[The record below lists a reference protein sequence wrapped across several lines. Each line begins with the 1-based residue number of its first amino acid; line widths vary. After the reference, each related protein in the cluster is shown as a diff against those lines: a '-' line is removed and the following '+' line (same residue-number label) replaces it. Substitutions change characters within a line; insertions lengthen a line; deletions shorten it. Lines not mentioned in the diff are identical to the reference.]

1 MDFFFSCNIFLLQLP
16 ETSVLNHHC
25 VDFLLRLG
33 LIVVWCSNSNIHQA
47 WKGHIDVREENYG
60 NSAQHGA
67 CMQAGFLHFSKIL
80 DIGLDINAW
89 HCTHTENTFALTR
102 SSSIWKSVAMSE
114 ALRLSQ
120 DKRCE
125 SWITDEDLCDAVAFV
140 GPERQRVPFLRAPLA
155 TLSKPLKV
163 ALYGDWV
170 VSSNVSLFHSFPIR
184 FWGLW
189 PLF

>member
-1 MDFFFSCNIFLLQLP
+1 MDFFSVATSSCFSCQRLPCWIIIVWIFCSGWAWLLFDAQTATFIKP
-16 ETSVLNHHC
+16 EKATLM
-25 VDFLLRLG
+25 
-33 LIVVWCSNSNIHQA
+33 WE
-47 WKGHIDVREENYG
+47 KKTMET
-60 NSAQHGA
+60 QHNMELA
-67 CMQAGFLHFSKIL
+67 CKQGFLHFSKIL

>member
-1 MDFFFSCNIFLLQLP
+1 
-16 ETSVLNHHC
+16 
-25 VDFLLRLG
+25 
-33 LIVVWCSNSNIHQA
+33 
-47 WKGHIDVREENYG
+47 
-60 NSAQHGA
+60 
-67 CMQAGFLHFSKIL
+67 
-80 DIGLDINAW
+80 
-89 HCTHTENTFALTR
+89 
-102 SSSIWKSVAMSE
+102 MSE

-170 VSSNVSLFHSFPIR
+170 GSNTVWLWINSYYIMITAFGDDEHPFANYFDVYQVTRGI
-184 FWGLW
+184 GLW
-189 PLF
+189 PIAIFLFRVPILIEAHDPKCIQMWIFLEWVQRRSQVSFGKAIHVN